1 MKEPDA
7 AQLMDDLR
15 AVVGDAEALLK
26 ATAGLAG
33 DQVEAAR
40 ARAQDSLQAARA
52 RMGDLQDDVLAQ
64 AREAVESTDRYVRES
79 PWAAIGVAAGVAFV
93 LGVLVGRR

>member
-1 MKEPDA
+1 MSQPDA

-15 AVVGDAEALLK
+15 SVVSDAEALLK
-26 ATAGLAG
+26 ATAGMAG

-40 ARAQDSLQAARA
+40 ERAQDSLKAARA
-52 RMGDLQDDVLAQ
+52 RMGDLQDDVLEQ
-64 AREAVESTDRYVRES
+64 ARDAVESTDRYVRES
-79 PWAAIGVAAGVAFV
+79 PWAAVGVAAGVAFV

>member
-1 MKEPDA
+1 MSQPDA

-15 AVVGDAEALLK
+15 SVVSDAEALLK

-33 DQVEAAR
+33 EQVETAR
-40 ARAQDSLQAARA
+40 ERAQESLTKARE
-52 RMGDLQDDVLAQ
+52 RLGDLQDDVLAQ
-64 AREAVESTDRYVRES
+64 ARDAVESTDRYVHES

>member
-1 MKEPDA
+1 MSQPDA

-15 AVVGDAEALLK
+15 SVVSDAEALLK
-26 ATAGLAG
+26 ATAGMAG

-40 ARAQDSLQAARA
+40 ERAQDSLKAARA

-64 AREAVESTDRYVRES
+64 ARDAVESTDRYVRES
-79 PWAAIGVAAGVAFV
+79 PWAAVGVAAGVAFV